1 MFSGIIETTG
11 KVRAFKRLPGQ
22 SHTLEIEAP
31 KISKGLKIGGS
42 VSVNGACLTL
52 IKKKGSRLFFNVV
65 RETRKRTMLSALK
78 SGDRVNL
85 ERPLRLRDRVEG
97 HFVLG
102 HIDGVGQIRRVL
114 EKGREKSF
122 LISFPKAL
130 KPYLVEKGS
139 VTVDGVSLTLG
150 KISQGA
156 CWVHCIP
163 HTLRTT
169 LCGFY
174 RVKTKVNLEADV
186 LAKLALTRSKGHYKL

>member
-22 SHTLEIEAP
+22 THMLEIEAP

-52 IKKKGSRLFFNVV
+52 IKKKGPTLFFNVV
-65 RETRKRTMLSALK
+65 QETRKRTVLSTLK

-97 HFVLG
+97 HYVLG
-102 HIDGVGQIRRVL
+102 HVDGVGQIRRVL
-114 EKGREKSF
+114 EKGKEKSF
-122 LISFPKAL
+122 LISFPRGL

-139 VTVDGVSLTLG
+139 VAVDGVSLTVG
-150 KISQGA
+150 KISRNA

-163 HTLRTT
+163 HTLSTT
-169 LCGFY
+169 ISHFY
-174 RVKTKVNLEADV
+174 HAKTKVNLETDV
-186 LAKLALTRSKGHYKL
+186 LAKLALTRQVAHYKL